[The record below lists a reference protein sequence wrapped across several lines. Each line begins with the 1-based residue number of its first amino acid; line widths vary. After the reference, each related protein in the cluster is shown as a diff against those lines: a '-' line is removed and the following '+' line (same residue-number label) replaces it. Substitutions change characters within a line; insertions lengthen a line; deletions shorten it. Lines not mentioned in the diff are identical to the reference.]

1 MSTTKRRTKQE
12 RLELLQ
18 EKQRQLKEQ
27 EKKLKAQL
35 SNEERKKRTKNLI
48 QLGGA
53 VCKVLNEDTVEGDT
67 ITENDIS
74 NLIAFLKN
82 QNARGNYFT
91 KAMQRTPKPREE
103 QQTTDTETNK

>member
-1 MSTTKRRTKQE
+1 MSATRKSKQE
-12 RLELLQ
+12 RLAELQ
-18 EKQRQLKEQ
+18 EKQKHLKEQ
-27 EKKLKAQL
+27 ERKLKAQL
-35 SNEERKKRTKNLI
+35 SQEERKKRTKNLI

-82 QNARGNYFT
+82 QNTRGNYFT
-91 KAMQRTPKPREE
+91 KAMQRTPKDKE
-103 QQTTDTETNK
+103 QATDTEIN

>member
-1 MSTTKRRTKQE
+1 MSAPRKSKQE
-12 RLELLQ
+12 RLAELQ

-35 SNEERKKRTKNLI
+35 SQEERKKRTRNLI

-53 VCKVLNEDTVEGDT
+53 VCKVLDEDTVEGDT
-67 ITENDIS
+67 ITDSDIS

-82 QNARGNYFT
+82 QNTRGDYFT
-91 KAMQRTPKPREE
+91 KAMKRTPKNKE
-103 QQTTDTETNK
+103 QTTDTEIN

>member
-1 MSTTKRRTKQE
+1 M
-12 RLELLQ
+12 Q

-35 SNEERKKRTKNLI
+35 SQEERKKRTRNLI

-82 QNARGNYFT
+82 QNTRGDYFT
-91 KAMQRTPKPREE
+91 KAMQRTPKDKE
-103 QQTTDTETNK
+103 QATDTEIN

>member
-1 MSTTKRRTKQE
+1 MSATRRTKQE

-35 SNEERKKRTKNLI
+35 SQEERKKRTRNLI

-67 ITENDIS
+67 ITDSDIS
-74 NLIAFLKN
+74 NLIAFLKS
-82 QNARGNYFT
+82 QNTRGDYFT
-91 KAMQRTPKPREE
+91 KAMQRTPKDKE
-103 QQTTDTETNK
+103 QITDTEIN

>member
-1 MSTTKRRTKQE
+1 MSATRKSKQE
-12 RLELLQ
+12 RLAELQ
-18 EKQRQLKEQ
+18 EKQKHLKEQ
-27 EKKLKAQL
+27 ERKLKAQL
-35 SNEERKKRTKNLI
+35 SQEERKKRTRNLI

-53 VCKVLNEDTVEGDT
+53 ICKVLNEDTVEGDT
-67 ITENDIS
+67 ITDSDIS

-91 KAMQRTPKPREE
+91 KAMQRTPKPQEE

>member
-1 MSTTKRRTKQE
+1 MSATRKSKQE
-12 RLELLQ
+12 RLAELQ

-27 EKKLKAQL
+27 ERKLKAQL
-35 SNEERKKRTKNLI
+35 SQEERKKRTRNLI

-82 QNARGNYFT
+82 QNTRDDYFT
-91 KAMQRTPKPREE
+91 KAMQRDQRMISHVISACTVM
-103 QQTTDTETNK
+103 

>member
-1 MSTTKRRTKQE
+1 MSATRKSKQE
-12 RLELLQ
+12 RLAELQ

-35 SNEERKKRTKNLI
+35 SQEERKKRTRNLI

-67 ITENDIS
+67 ITDSDIS

-82 QNARGNYFT
+82 QNTRDDYFT
-91 KAMQRTPKPREE
+91 KAMQRTPKLKDKQHE
-103 QQTTDTETNK
+103 TEIN